1 MSSQR
6 SSSVDGTQPAPGAAA
21 DAGAHPTA
29 AEIAPIFER
38 LPRGPHRLERREV
51 LRHQRNR
58 LHGAMVEAVA
68 RGGYHTTSV
77 RQVIGLA
84 GVSRRS
90 FYEHFA
96 NRQACFLATFD
107 LIAARGLQRVKRAYL
122 ASEGEPEER
131 LRAGFRE
138 LERAAQDDLDSTAL
152 VTAEAQHAG
161 RAGAARLRG
170 ATMIGERLLA
180 GSFRESPGS
189 AALPAPIV
197 RGIAGGL
204 QVAVSS
210 GVRSRREYA
219 RGRPTPPSPA
229 AGVEGDLAEQLLRWT
244 LLFAGPAVEPMAGR
258 MQAGV
263 SARLREV
270 VSAAAPAAS
279 ARSRMRG
286 DARTELLASALRL
299 AVRGDYLEVTGPQIA
314 DGAGEP
320 AEAFCALFAD
330 REECYLAAL
339 DMVADELLATA
350 ADPGLAG
357 PGWACAV
364 RRALGALLSRLAARP
379 LYAHTLARGAFAAG
393 PRAAERNLALARA
406 MALLLTR
413 GAPAPALSTLA
424 VDGVAGAI
432 WHTIAC
438 QADAGRTRL
447 LPVVCDHLAYIVLTP
462 YLGAETA
469 AQALAE
475 DPPTAFAC
483 G

>member
-1 MSSQR
+1 
-6 SSSVDGTQPAPGAAA
+6 
-21 DAGAHPTA
+21 
-29 AEIAPIFER
+29 
-38 LPRGPHRLERREV
+38 
-51 LRHQRNR
+51 
-58 LHGAMVEAVA
+58 MVEAVA

-330 REECYLAAL
+330 REACYLAAL

-379 LYAHTLARGAFAAG
+379 LYAHTLARARLRGRTARGRAQPRACPSDGAAAHQGRARPRPEHAGGRRRGRRDLAHDRLPGRRGPHAAAAG
-393 PRAAERNLALARA
+393 RVRPPRLHSAHALPR
-406 MALLLTR
+406 R
-413 GAPAPALSTLA
+413 G
-424 VDGVAGAI
+424 DGGAGA
-432 WHTIAC
+432 
-438 QADAGRTRL
+438 GRGSAYCRRL
-447 LPVVCDHLAYIVLTP
+447 RLRRSAM
-462 YLGAETA
+462 
-469 AQALAE
+469 
-475 DPPTAFAC
+475 
-483 G
+483 